1 MKPRKSQ
8 TKALTTETTVAS
20 RGNPKLLRPG
30 RGNFGDN
37 RYNNDSYL
45 EEADMSS

>member
-1 MKPRKSQ
+1 M
-8 TKALTTETTVAS
+8 KALTTETTVAS
-20 RGNPKLLRPG
+20 RGNRQLLRPG
-30 RGNFGDN
+30 CSNFGDIRDN